1 MAQTEH
7 KDISVQRVN
16 ITTKNNYAKHIQS
29 DFYTPQWFILTVS
42 YKSNSDTLKG
52 HLSRKHYQ
60 TTLSEKGHHSG
71 FNLQNLQ
78 HGSVSS
84 KITNKYYSL
93 QVVRSL
99 ERCRWQTNIKV

>member
-42 YKSNSDTLKG
+42 YKFNSETLKG
-52 HLSRKHYQ
+52 HLSRKHYH
-60 TTLSEKGHHSG
+60 TTLSEKRASQW
-71 FNLQNLQ
+71 LQFTK
-78 HGSVSS
+78 STAWICIV
-84 KITNKYYSL
+84 KDYK
-93 QVVRSL
+93 
-99 ERCRWQTNIKV
+99 